1 MKLINRSLVI
11 SILFVMTGVGVTFAA
26 GTNGT
31 QNFLLGG
38 NAGLTNED
46 VNQVLT
52 LLVGPEG
59 KPGAVGPAGANGLDG
74 VNGLDGAAGPA
85 GADGRQGIDG
95 AAGRDGASVAT
106 ALLAVGDPNCPTGG
120 VSVTS
125 TTGTAF
131 ICNGQQGAQGARG
144 AAGAPGAAGAQGPAG
159 ADGTNGTGGG
169 GVGTGYGAGTL
180 SAGTC
185 DDSVDVKLKHT
196 FAGGKFSLSQ
206 IVASNVKAACANST
220 FKVTF
225 TIRGTGALYGDG
237 AVANKYSARTPN
249 DEITCSKVVT
259 GANWT
264 GTGDAR
270 DFTIE
275 AADNCVVTRGTT
287 ALALNEVSARDINE
301 NVGFEIG

>member
-59 KPGAVGPAGANGLDG
+59 KPGAVGPAGADG

-106 ALLAVGDPNCPTGG
+106 ALLAVGDANCPTGG

-125 TTGTAF
+125 TTGTAY

-144 AAGAPGAAGAQGPAG
+144 AQGAAGANG
-159 ADGTNGTGGG
+159 ANGTNGVDGTNGTGGG

-185 DDSVDVKLKHT
+185 DDSVDVQLKHT

-206 IVASNVKAACANST
+206 IVAANVKAACANAT

-237 AVANKYSARTPN
+237 ATANKYSARTPN
-249 DEITCSKVVT
+249 DEITCSKVVA

-270 DFTIE
+270 QLTIE
-275 AADNCVVTRGTT
+275 ASDNCVVTRGTVS
-287 ALALNEVSARDINE
+287 LALNELSARDINE

>member
-1 MKLINRSLVI
+1 MKLVNRSLVI
-11 SILFVMTGVGVTFAA
+11 SILFVLTGVGVTFAA

-38 NAGLTNED
+38 NAGLTNQD

-59 KPGAVGPAGANGLDG
+59 KPGAVGPAGAT
-74 VNGLDGAAGPA
+74 GATGATGPA

-95 AAGRDGASVAT
+95 AVGRDGASVGT
-106 ALLAVGDPNCPTGG
+106 ALLNTGDQNCPNGG

-125 TTGTAF
+125 ATGVAY
-131 ICNGQQGAQGARG
+131 ICNGKQGAT
-144 AAGAPGAAGAQGPAG
+144 GAQGPAG
-159 ADGTNGTGGG
+159 ANGANGTNGIGG
-169 GVGTGYGAGTL
+169 GVGTSSGYGAGTL
-180 SAGTC
+180 TAGTC
-185 DDSVDVKLKHT
+185 DDSVEVLLKHT

-206 IVASNVKAACANST
+206 IIASSVKAACASST

-225 TIRGTGALYGDG
+225 TIRGTGSLYGDG
-237 AVANKYSARTPN
+237 ALASKYAARTPN
-249 DEITCSKVVT
+249 DEITCSKVVA

-264 GTGDAR
+264 GTGDTR
-270 DFTIE
+270 EFTIE
-275 AADNCVVTRGTT
+275 AADNCVVTRGNTS
-287 ALALNEVSARDINE
+287 LALSEISARDINE

>member
-1 MKLINRSLVI
+1 MKLVNRSLLI
-11 SILFVMTGVGVTFAA
+11 SILFVMTGIGVTFAA
-26 GTNGT
+26 GTNST

-38 NAGLTNED
+38 NSGLTSQD

-52 LLVGPEG
+52 LMVGPEG

-74 VNGLDGAAGPA
+74 AQGPAGPA

-95 AAGRDGASVAT
+95 AAGRDGASVTT
-106 ALLAVGDPNCPTGG
+106 ALLNIGDQNCPNGG

-125 TTGTAF
+125 TTGVAY
-131 ICNGQQGAQGARG
+131 ICNGRQGATGAT
-144 AAGAPGAAGAQGPAG
+144 GAQGPAG
-159 ADGTNGTGGG
+159 ANGTNGTGGG
-169 GVGTGYGAGTL
+169 GTGTGYGAGTL

-185 DDSVDVKLKHT
+185 DDAVDVQLKHT

-206 IVASNVKAACANST
+206 IIASNVKAACASAT

-225 TIRGTGALYGDG
+225 TIRGTGSLYGDG
-237 AVANKYSARTPN
+237 ATASKYSARTPN

-270 DFTIE
+270 QFTIE
-275 AADNCVVTRGTT
+275 ASDNCVVTRGSTS
-287 ALALNEVSARDINE
+287 LALNELSARDIND